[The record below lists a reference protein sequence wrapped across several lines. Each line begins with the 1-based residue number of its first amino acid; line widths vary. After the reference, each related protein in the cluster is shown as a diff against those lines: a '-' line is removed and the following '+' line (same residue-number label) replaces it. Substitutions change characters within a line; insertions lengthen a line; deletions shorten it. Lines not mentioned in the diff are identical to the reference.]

1 MLFAF
6 PPLNKNVRPFAA
18 DLRKLSGNTPWHPR
32 KRPGTCVSTSQSRP
46 TSTQGRRPS
55 SESSGWVRT
64 VWKCQW
70 CWYSQSHPG
79 TQRSCWGA
87 RRRAVCTGRS
97 RAWFHR
103 WAVWVVH
110 SGERRT
116 PRPAHRPS
124 GQGRSAESTRV
135 SWQTGYKSVR
145 QLDRRHKA

>member
-1 MLFAF
+1 METWRNALSFPEKYKNIHLEQWVLVIVKFHFFFIFFLFLSFKKKSQLVRVLFAL

-103 WAVWVVH
+103 
-110 SGERRT
+110 
-116 PRPAHRPS
+116 
-124 GQGRSAESTRV
+124 
-135 SWQTGYKSVR
+135 
-145 QLDRRHKA
+145 